1 MILRSFCLAPE
12 RSDDDMFSPDAP
24 LIDESEDAEEG
35 DAETG
40 ASSGQ
45 EGSASEGVDEEG
57 EDADKDK
64 DKDKDKDND
73 EVEIEVEVDG
83 DSGPES
89 IEPPPIAKGTFPFS
103 IFHRHSAFIAR
114 LFDNTFA
121 CNNDL
126 HFL

>member
-40 ASSGQ
+40 ASLGQ

-57 EDADKDK
+57 KDTDK

-73 EVEIEVEVDG
+73 KVEIEVEVDS

-89 IEPPPIAKGTFPFS
+89 IEPPSIAKGTFPCS
-103 IFHRHSAFIAR
+103 IFHCHSAFIAR